1 MSTLA
6 EIEAAADALPLEQ
19 KKKLLEF
26 LASLVNGE
34 SGSKRA
40 SDLAQFAG
48 VLRLPEDPLAW
59 QQRAA
64 SGNDR
69 AARHERRALSSRRPV
84 GRATSRWKLRGVG
97 DHGNGVARLAVAHDR
112 RRKEDPRISWA
123 AYRLRIDAIDSWTS
137 RAAQERA
144 TFKAPGCCRVR
155 DSNGIWRR

>member
-1 MSTLA
+1 MASRKTRLRP
-6 EIEAAADALPLEQ
+6 IWHDSPEQ
-19 KKKLLEF
+19 CGCPKIRWH
-26 LASLVNGE
+26 
-34 SGSKRA
+34 GSNA
-40 SDLAQFAG
+40 C
-48 VLRLPEDPLAW
+48 
-59 QQRAA
+59 AA

-69 AARHERRALSSRRPV
+69 AARYERRALSPRRPV
-84 GRATSRWKLRGVG
+84 GRAASRWKLRRVG

-155 DSNGIWRR
+155 DSNGIWRRALDE

>member
-1 MSTLA
+1 MASQDRNALA
-6 EIEAAADALPLEQ
+6 TWHNSPACCAFRKIRLR
-19 KKKLLEF
+19 
-26 LASLVNGE
+26 
-34 SGSKRA
+34 GSNA
-40 SDLAQFAG
+40 C
-48 VLRLPEDPLAW
+48 
-59 QQRAA
+59 AA

-69 AARHERRALSSRRPV
+69 AARHERRALSPRRPV
-84 GRATSRWKLRGVG
+84 GRAASRWKLRRVG

-155 DSNGIWRR
+155 DSTGVWRRALDEGVVTGQS